1 MRNPRSDGFKRE
13 GKSLLNR
20 FEGAGERD
28 VRLWM
33 IENPKREN
41 KRGTGIITERRGDG
55 D

>member
-1 MRNPRSDGFKRE
+1 MRNRKRDGFKRE
-13 GKSLLNR
+13 GKSLLNG

-41 KRGTGIITERRGDG
+41 KRGTAIFP
-55 D
+55 